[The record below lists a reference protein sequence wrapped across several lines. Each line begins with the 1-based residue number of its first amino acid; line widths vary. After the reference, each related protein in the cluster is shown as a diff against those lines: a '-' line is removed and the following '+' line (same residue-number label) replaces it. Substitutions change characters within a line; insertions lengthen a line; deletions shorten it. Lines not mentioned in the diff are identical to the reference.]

1 MRTGWAEYNGD
12 YYYFGEDGKAFKDV
26 QTVSG
31 RSYKFNNTTG
41 KVEGFQIVN
50 GKKYDVDDLVKS
62 MDYKANMLNG
72 NGDYMLTG
80 NEISILSR
88 NGIDYQKYSSYKDL
102 IFELNNIL
110 YDEDL
115 ANEDADE
122 LEWVL
127 ENISERDYYQ
137 CSNK

>member
-1 MRTGWAEYNGD
+1 M
-12 YYYFGEDGKAFKDV
+12 
-26 QTVSG
+26 
-31 RSYKFNNTTG
+31 
-41 KVEGFQIVN
+41 IVN

-72 NGDYMLTG
+72 QGDYMLTG

-137 CSNK
+137 CSNI

>member
-1 MRTGWAEYNGD
+1 M
-12 YYYFGEDGKAFKDV
+12 
-26 QTVSG
+26 
-31 RSYKFNNTTG
+31 
-41 KVEGFQIVN
+41 IVN

>member
-1 MRTGWAEYNGD
+1 M
-12 YYYFGEDGKAFKDV
+12 
-26 QTVSG
+26 
-31 RSYKFNNTTG
+31 
-41 KVEGFQIVN
+41 IVN

-72 NGDYMLTG
+72 QGDYMLTG

>member
-1 MRTGWAEYNGD
+1 M
-12 YYYFGEDGKAFKDV
+12 
-26 QTVSG
+26 
-31 RSYKFNNTTG
+31 
-41 KVEGFQIVN
+41 IVN

-62 MDYKANMLNG
+62 MDCKANMLKG
-72 NGDYMLTG
+72 EGDYMLTD

-88 NGIDYQKYSSYKDL
+88 NGIDYQKYNSYKAL

-127 ENISERDYYQ
+127 ENISERDYYE
-137 CSNK
+137 CTPK

>member
-1 MRTGWAEYNGD
+1 M
-12 YYYFGEDGKAFKDV
+12 
-26 QTVSG
+26 
-31 RSYKFNNTTG
+31 
-41 KVEGFQIVN
+41 IVN
-50 GKKYDVDDLVKS
+50 GKKYDIDDLVKS

>member
-1 MRTGWAEYNGD
+1 M
-12 YYYFGEDGKAFKDV
+12 
-26 QTVSG
+26 
-31 RSYKFNNTTG
+31 
-41 KVEGFQIVN
+41 IVN

-72 NGDYMLTG
+72 QGDYMLTG

-115 ANEDADE
+115 ENEDADE

>member
-1 MRTGWAEYNGD
+1 M
-12 YYYFGEDGKAFKDV
+12 
-26 QTVSG
+26 
-31 RSYKFNNTTG
+31 
-41 KVEGFQIVN
+41 IVN

-62 MDYKANMLNG
+62 MDYKANMLKG

-88 NGIDYQKYSSYKDL
+88 NGIDYHKYSSYKDL